1 MIRGSLVAIITP
13 MLADG
18 SIDYATYR
26 KLIDWHIE
34 QGTSAIVAVG
44 TTGESPTVTV
54 DEHVEL
60 IRVAVEQC
68 AGRVPVMAGTGA
80 NSTAEAIELT
90 RKAKAVGAN
99 LSLQVVPYYNK
110 PNQEGLFQHFK
121 AIAEQGGLPI
131 VLYNVPG
138 RTVADLAND
147 TVIRLSKVP
156 NIVGIKDATGDI
168 ARGSDLIRRLP
179 KEFAVYSGNDD
190 SALALICMGGHGV
203 ISVTANL
210 LPAAVAKV
218 CAAALVGDY
227 TTARTLNQAI
237 LDLHLNLFVEPNPV
251 PAKWLMSK
259 MGLCN
264 AAVRLPLVPM
274 SSANEAVVAAAAAG
288 AGIKL

>member
-1 MIRGSLVAIITP
+1 MIRGSLVAIVTP
-13 MLADG
+13 MQADG
-18 SIDYATYR
+18 SIDYSAYR
-26 KLIDWHIE
+26 TLIDWHIE

-90 RKAKAVGAN
+90 RKAKAAGAQ
-99 LSLQVVPYYNK
+99 LSLQVAPYYNK
-110 PNQEGLFQHFK
+110 PNQEGMYQHFK

-131 VLYNVPG
+131 VLYNVPS
-138 RTVADLAND
+138 RTVADISND
-147 TVIRLSKVP
+147 TVVRLAHLP

-203 ISVTANL
+203 ISVTANI

-218 CAAALVGDY
+218 CAAALVGDIA
-227 TTARTLNQAI
+227 TARTLNQAI
-237 LDLHLNLFVEPNPV
+237 LDLHFKLFVEPNPV
-251 PAKWLMSK
+251 PTKWLMSK
-259 MGLCN
+259 MGLCS
-264 AAVRLPLVPM
+264 ATVRLPLAEM
-274 SSANEAVVAAAAAG
+274 TSANEAIVAAAAAG